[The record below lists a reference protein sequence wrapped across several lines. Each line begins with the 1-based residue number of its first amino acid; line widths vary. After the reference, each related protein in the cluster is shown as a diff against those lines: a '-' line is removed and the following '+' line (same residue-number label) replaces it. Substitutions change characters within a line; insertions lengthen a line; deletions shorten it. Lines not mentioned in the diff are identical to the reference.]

1 MLIGEF
7 AERTGLSQRT
17 VRHYDEIHIL
27 QASGR
32 SESGYRI
39 YAPADLDRAR
49 IIRSLRAL
57 SLTHPEIKD
66 ALATLDLVDSDP
78 DATVSTIRRELSIL
92 ISDIEARECSLRE
105 QVRVAS
111 GFVELLRSL

>member
-32 SESGYRI
+32 SDSGYRI

-57 SLTHPEIKD
+57 SLTPPEIKD

-78 DATVSTIRRELSIL
+78 DATVSTIRRDLSIL
-92 ISDIEARECSLRE
+92 ISDIEARERSLRE

-111 GFVELLRSL
+111 GFVDLLRSL

>member
-7 AERTGLSQRT
+7 AERAGLSQRT
-17 VRHYDEIHIL
+17 VRHYDEAQVL

-32 SESGYRI
+32 SQSGYRL

-49 IIRSLRAL
+49 IIRTLRAL
-57 SLTHPEIKD
+57 SFTHPEIRE
-66 ALATLDLVDSDP
+66 ALATLDLVYSDP
-78 DATVSTIRRELSIL
+78 EAAVSTIRRDLADL
-92 ISDIEARECSLRE
+92 IGNVETRAGSLRE

-111 GFVELLRSL
+111 GFVDLLQDL